1 MILKGSQRGGA
12 KQLGL
17 HLLRTDENEHVEVHE
32 IRGFVSDDVVG
43 ALKEAYAVSK
53 GTKAK
58 QFLFSVSLNPP
69 QDQDVSIDSFES
81 AIDRIEERNGL
92 DGQPRVVVFHEKE
105 GRRHAHAVWSRID
118 AETMTAK
125 PLPHYRL
132 KLRDIAKE
140 QYLKHDWHMPRG
152 YMDSREADPRN
163 FSLDEWQQ
171 SKRAGHNARDLKQA
185 IHECWAVSDSSK
197 TFANALE
204 ERGLRLAKG
213 DRRGH
218 VAVTTSGQVFSIAR
232 SIGKNAKDV
241 RDRLGEPDDLKS
253 VDNTKTQIAKDLTPA
268 VERLMQEADDKHAN
282 AMAPLDQKRRDM
294 TAGHRDERQRL
305 QASQQDRWDRESKER
320 SDKINA
326 GIKGLWQRM
335 TGEHARTIKQNQFE
349 AMDALKRDQHQRECL
364 IFDQLAERRDLQSRI
379 QAQRT
384 AHTKQITDLHRDAA
398 RLRRGELP
406 EQRKPRSKEHP
417 QPRPKAATLR
427 QSWDNAA
434 TASPANV
441 RRLAKSPHERLQRM
455 RENVSRPRDTTHDP
469 SHDR

>member
-92 DGQPRVVVFHEKE
+92 DGQPRVIVFHEKE

-118 AETMTAK
+118 AQTMTAK

-140 QYLKHDWHMPRG
+140 QYLKHDWQMPRG
-152 YMDSREADPRN
+152 YMDSRESDPRN

-171 SKRAGHNARDLKQA
+171 AKRAGHNPRDLKAA
-185 IHECWAVSDSSK
+185 IHECWAVSDSSQ

-204 ERGLRLAKG
+204 ERGLRLAMG

-218 VAVTTSGQVFSIAR
+218 VAVTSNGEVFSVAR
-232 SIGKNAKDV
+232 SVGKKARDV
-241 RDRLGEPDDLKS
+241 RARLGEPDDLRS
-253 VDNTKTQIAKDLTPA
+253 VEDTKAQIAKDLTPA
-268 VERLMQEADDKHAN
+268 VQRLLKEAEDKHAGT
-282 AMAPLDQKRRDM
+282 MAPLQHKRTDM
-294 TAGHRDERQRL
+294 AARHRDERVRL
-305 QASQQDRWDRESKER
+305 RIAQQERWDQETQYR
-320 SDKINA
+320 SDRLNK
-326 GIKGLWQRM
+326 GFKGLWQRL
-335 TGEHARTIKQNQFE
+335 TGEHACIIKQNLLE
-349 AMDALKRDQHQRECL
+349 AMEALERDQTQRERL
-364 IFDQLAERRDLQSRI
+364 IFDQLAERRDLQIRI
-379 QAQRT
+379 RAERI
-384 AHTKQITDLHRDAA
+384 AHTKQIADLHRDAA
-398 RLRRGELP
+398 LLRRGELP
-406 EQRKPRSKEHP
+406 DAGKAKAPPARDITST
-417 QPRPKAATLR
+417 QPREKSAALKTR
-427 QSWDNAA
+427 WDRAA
-434 TASPANV
+434 RPQAHAD
-441 RRLAKSPHERLQRM
+441 RLQRL
-455 RENVSRPRDTTHDP
+455 RNKERPASTRDRGP
-469 SHDR
+469 SHEH

>member
-32 IRGFVSDDVVG
+32 IRGFVSDDVIG

-53 GTKAK
+53 GTKAR

-92 DGQPRVVVFHEKE
+92 DGQPRVIVFHEKE

-140 QYLKHDWHMPRG
+140 QYLKHDWQMPRG

-171 SKRAGHNARDLKQA
+171 AKRSGHNARDLKQA
-185 IHECWAVSDSSK
+185 IHECWAVSDSSQS
-197 TFANALE
+197 FANALE

-218 VAVTTSGQVFSIAR
+218 VAITSSGEVFSVAR
-232 SIGKNAKDV
+232 SIGKKAKDV
-241 RDRLGEPDDLKS
+241 RARLGEPDDLES
-253 VDNTKTQIAKDLTPA
+253 VEDTKAQIAKDLTPA
-268 VERLMQEADDKHAN
+268 VQRLLKEAEDKHA
-282 AMAPLDQKRRDM
+282 AAIAPLNRQRRDM
-294 TAGHRDERQRL
+294 ALGHRDERVRL
-305 QASQQDRWDRESKER
+305 QSAQQERWDQETQER
-320 SDKINA
+320 SDRLNK

-335 TGEHARTIKQNQFE
+335 TGEHARIMRQNQNE
-349 AMDALKRDQHQRECL
+349 AMDALKRDQKQRERL
-364 IFDQLAERRDLQSRI
+364 IFDQLAERRKLQTEI
-379 QAQRT
+379 QSQRK
-384 AHTKQITDLHRDAA
+384 AHTKQIADLHRDAA

-406 EQRKPRSKEHP
+406 EMRKAKAPPSRETTSPLPGE
-417 QPRPKAATLR
+417 KAAALKT
-427 QSWDNAA
+427 QWDRAA
-434 TASPANV
+434 RPQAHAD
-441 RRLAKSPHERLQRM
+441 RLQRL
-455 RENVSRPRDTTHDP
+455 RDKTRAAHNR
-469 SHDR
+469 DRGLDHER

>member
-43 ALKEAYAVSK
+43 ALKEAYAVSN

-81 AIDRIEERNGL
+81 AIDQIEARNGL
-92 DGQPRVVVFHEKE
+92 NGQPRVVVFHEKE

-118 AETMTAK
+118 AETMTAR

-132 KLRDIAKE
+132 KLRDVAKE
-140 QYLKHDWHMPRG
+140 QYLKHDWQMPRG

-163 FSLDEWQQ
+163 FTLDEWQQ
-171 SKRAGHNARDLKQA
+171 AKRAGHNPRDLKQA
-185 IHECWAVSDSSK
+185 IHECWAVSDSSQ

-218 VAVTTSGQVFSIAR
+218 VAVTTNGEVFSIAK
-232 SIGKNAKDV
+232 SIGEKAKDV
-241 RDRLGEPDDLKS
+241 RARLGEPDDLKS
-253 VDNTKTQIAKDLTPA
+253 VDETKAQIAKDLTPA
-268 VERLMQEADDKHAN
+268 VGRLLKEAEDKHA
-282 AMAPLDQKRRDM
+282 AAIAPLNQQRRDM
-294 TAGHRDERQRL
+294 ASGHRDERARL
-305 QASQQDRWDRESKER
+305 QAAHQERWVQETQDRADRLNK
-320 SDKINA
+320 
-326 GIKGLWQRM
+326 GIKSLWQRI
-335 TGEHARTIKQNQFE
+335 TGEHARIMRQNQSE
-349 AMDALKRDQHQRECL
+349 AMDALKRDQEQRERL
-364 IFDQLAERRDLQSRI
+364 IFDQLAERRELQTEI
-379 QAQRT
+379 QTQRK
-384 AHTKQITDLHRDAA
+384 AHTKQIADLHRDAA

-406 EQRKPRSKEHP
+406 EQRKAKAPPSRETTSP
-417 QPRPKAATLR
+417 QPGEQAAALKTQWDRSARPQTHA
-427 QSWDNAA
+427 D
-434 TASPANV
+434 
-441 RRLAKSPHERLQRM
+441 RLQRL
-455 RENVSRPRDTTHDP
+455 RNKERPNPTRDPGP
-469 SHDR
+469 SHER

>member
-32 IRGFVSDDVVG
+32 IRGFVSDDVIG

-81 AIDRIEERNGL
+81 AIERIEERNGL

-140 QYLKHDWHMPRG
+140 QYLKHDWRMPRG

-163 FSLDEWQQ
+163 FTLDEWQQ
-171 SKRAGHNARDLKQA
+171 AKRTGHNPRDLKAA
-185 IHECWAVSDSSK
+185 IHECWAVSDSSQS
-197 TFANALE
+197 FAHALE

-218 VAVTTSGQVFSIAR
+218 VAVTTSGEVFSIAK
-232 SIGKNAKDV
+232 SIGQKAKDV
-241 RDRLGEPDDLKS
+241 RARLGEPDDLKS
-253 VDNTKTQIAKDLTPA
+253 VEDTKAEIAKDLTPVA
-268 VERLMQEADDKHAN
+268 QRLLKEAEDKYAT
-282 AMAPLDQKRRDM
+282 AIAPLQDKRRDM
-294 TAGHRDERQRL
+294 AVGHRDERARL
-305 QASQQDRWDRESKER
+305 QTAQQERWDQETQDRSDRLNK
-320 SDKINA
+320 

-335 TGEHARTIKQNQFE
+335 TGEHARIIKQNQFE
-349 AMDALKRDQHQRECL
+349 AMEALKRDRRQRERL
-364 IFDQLAERRDLQSRI
+364 IFDQLAERRELQTEM
-379 QAQRT
+379 QAQRK
-384 AHTKQITDLHRDAA
+384 AHTKQVTDLHRDAA

-406 EQRKPRSKEHP
+406 EMREAAAPPERYKPSPRAAEQAASLKTQWDRAARP
-417 QPRPKAATLR
+417 QAHA
-427 QSWDNAA
+427 D
-434 TASPANV
+434 
-441 RRLAKSPHERLQRM
+441 RLQRL
-455 RENVSRPRDTTHDP
+455 RNKEQHSRTRDPGP
-469 SHDR
+469 SHER

>member
-17 HLLRTDENEHVEVHE
+17 HLLRTDENEHVEVHQ
-32 IRGFVSDDVVG
+32 IRGFVSNDVVG

-53 GTKAK
+53 GTKAR

-69 QDQDVSIDSFES
+69 QDKDVSIDSFES
-81 AIDRIEERNGL
+81 AIDRIEECNGL

-118 AETMTAK
+118 AETMTAR

-140 QYLKHDWHMPRG
+140 QYLKHDWQMPRG

-171 SKRAGHNARDLKQA
+171 AKRAGHNPRDLKQA
-185 IHECWAVSDSSK
+185 IHECWAVSDSSQ

-218 VAVTTSGQVFSIAR
+218 VAVTTNGEVFSIAK
-232 SIGKNAKDV
+232 SIGQKAKDV
-241 RDRLGEPDDLKS
+241 RARLGEPDDLKS
-253 VDNTKTQIAKDLTPA
+253 VEDTKAQIAKDLTPA
-268 VERLMQEADDKHAN
+268 VGRLLKEAEDKHA
-282 AMAPLDQKRRDM
+282 AAIAPLNQQRMDM
-294 TAGHRDERQRL
+294 ASGHRDERDRL
-305 QASQQDRWDRESKER
+305 QTAQQTRWAQETRER
-320 SDKINA
+320 SARLNK
-326 GIKGLWQRM
+326 GFKGLWQRM
-335 TGEHARTIKQNQFE
+335 TGEHARIIKKNQLE
-349 AMDALKRDQHQRECL
+349 AMDALKRDQEQRERL

-379 QAQRT
+379 QAERF
-384 AHTKQITDLHRDAA
+384 AHTKQIADLHRDAA
-398 RLRRGELP
+398 QLRRGELP
-406 EQRKPRSKEHP
+406 ELRKE
-417 QPRPKAATLR
+417 KAPPAREKTSPVPTEKTATLKS
-427 QSWDNAA
+427 QWDRSARPQTHADRLERLRNNERP
-434 TASPANV
+434 ASTRDRGPT
-441 RRLAKSPHERLQRM
+441 HER
-455 RENVSRPRDTTHDP
+455 
-469 SHDR
+469 